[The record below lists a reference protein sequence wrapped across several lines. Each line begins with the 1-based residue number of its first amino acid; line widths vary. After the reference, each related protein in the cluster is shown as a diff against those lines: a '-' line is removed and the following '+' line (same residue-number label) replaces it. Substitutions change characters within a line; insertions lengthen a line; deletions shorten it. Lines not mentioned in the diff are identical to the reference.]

1 MKINS
6 ITKKKA
12 TINPRASD
20 TSFRED
26 KNTFTISLLF
36 SKISYWPKSLKL
48 MLPLNDK
55 LSNKTTSIGPTEHK
69 AIKPK
74 LFSLE
79 SLPPIVWA
87 IPIPRAIIN
96 GTVIGPVVT
105 PPESKAIERNAPFP
119 ELTTRHAT
127 ANIKK

>member
-26 KNTFTISLLF
+26 KTTFTISLLF
-36 SKISYWPKSLKL
+36 SKISYWLKSLKL

-55 LSNKTTSIGPTEHK
+55 LSNNRTYKYMDQNYYMYKRLNKPGLLIECGFISNDNERYKLKTEEYQLKLSKIITEG
-69 AIKPK
+69 
-74 LFSLE
+74 
-79 SLPPIVWA
+79 
-87 IPIPRAIIN
+87 II
-96 GTVIGPVVT
+96 TYY
-105 PPESKAIERNAPFP
+105 S
-119 ELTTRHAT
+119 
-127 ANIKK
+127 